1 MLGNKLYF
9 AIKPLVPLYLRRA
22 VRRRVA
28 LRKRAKVGAVWP
40 VLPGSERPPPGW
52 PGWPEGKKFAF
63 VLTHDVEGPNGLAK
77 CRQLME
83 LEKKHGFRSSFNF
96 IPEGDYQ
103 VTRELREELTRN
115 GFEVGV
121 HDLHHDGRLYGSR
134 PDFSRKASRINQH
147 LKAWGAVGFRSG
159 FMLHNLEWLQDL
171 DIQYDASTF
180 DTDPFE
186 PQPDGAGTIFP
197 FWKQGVDGRGFVE
210 LPYTLPQDST
220 LFLLLDETTTDVWQR
235 KLSWVAQ
242 HGGMALLDVHPDYM
256 AFEGSGLH
264 FDEYPCARY
273 GEFLEF
279 VSRKFKGQYWHATP
293 KEVAQWYNE
302 TCRGVSRNGQHNV
315 PKRRR
320 LQGKKAAVLLYSYYA
335 SDARPRREAE
345 TLAQA
350 GMEVDVIC
358 LRQNEAEASLE
369 ILNGVN
375 VRRMPMARRREGKF
389 TYLAQY
395 SMFIGWCG
403 AALALRSLRKRYDL
417 VHVHNMPDF
426 LVFSALGPKL
436 RGARVI
442 LDLHDPMP
450 ELLMTIFGIEEKS
463 FGVRLLKLLEKMSI
477 AFADQVLTVN
487 RACEKIFGARSCRPE
502 KIQVVMN
509 SPDEEIFGFKPV
521 QSSAMR
527 DPAKPFVIMYH
538 GSIVKRNGLDL
549 AVEALRLVRK
559 TIPRAELRVYGARTP
574 FLDLVL
580 DSVQKTGLA
589 DAVRYFGPRSLDQ
602 IVQEIEGCDAGII
615 PNRKNIFTEI
625 NTPTRIFEYL
635 SRGKVAIAPL
645 APGIVDYFGPQ
656 ELLFFQLGDAEDL
669 ARQIEHVYH
678 HPKEAEEITRRGQ
691 EIYLAHKWS
700 CEKERFLDR
709 IQALLLSP
717 TAAVLNQAEKAEA
730 MAAKP

>member
-1 MLGNKLYF
+1 MIGNKLYF
-9 AIKPLVPLYLRRA
+9 TIKPLVPLYVRRA

-28 LRKRAKVGAVWP
+28 LRKRSKVGDIWP
-40 VLPGSERPPPGW
+40 ILPGSERPPAGW

-83 LEKKHGFRSSFNF
+83 LERKHGFRSSFNF
-96 IPEGDYQ
+96 IPEGEYQ

-134 PDFSRKASRINQH
+134 HDFSRKAGRINQH
-147 LKAWGAVGFRSG
+147 LKAWDAVGFRSG

-186 PQPDGAGTIFP
+186 PQPDGSGTIFP
-197 FWKQGVDGRGFVE
+197 FWKQGLDGRGFVE

-220 LFLLLDETTTDVWQR
+220 LFLLLDETTPDVWQR
-235 KLSWVAQ
+235 KLEWLVQ
-242 HGGMALLDVHPDYM
+242 HGGMALLDTHPDYM
-256 AFEGSGLH
+256 SFNGSTMH
-264 FDEYPCARY
+264 FDEYPCTRY

-279 VSRKFKGQYWHATP
+279 VSQKFKGQYWHATS
-293 KEVAQWYNE
+293 KEVAQWFNA
-302 TCRGVSRNGQHNV
+302 TCRKPSRNGQNGA
-315 PKRRR
+315 PRRKR
-320 LQGKKAAVLLYSYYA
+320 LQGKKAVVLLYSYYA
-335 SDARPRREAE
+335 SDARPRRESE
-345 TLAQA
+345 TLAQE

-358 LRQNEAEASLE
+358 LRQNEAEAATE
-369 ILNGVN
+369 TLNGVN
-375 VRRMPMARRREGKF
+375 IRRMPMARRREGKI
-389 TYLAQY
+389 TYMMQYGLFISWCAGVLA
-395 SMFIGWCG
+395 S
-403 AALALRSLRKRYDL
+403 RSFRKRYDL

-426 LVFSALGPKL
+426 LVFSALAPKL
-436 RGARVI
+436 RGAQII

-450 ELLMTIFGIEEKS
+450 ELLMTIFGIGEQS
-463 FGVRLLKLLEKMSI
+463 LGVRFLKFLEKMSI
-477 AFADQVLTVN
+477 GFADQVLTVN
-487 RACEKIFGARSCRPE
+487 KACERIFAARSCRLE

-509 SPDEEIFGFKPV
+509 SPDEEIFGFQPV
-521 QSSAMR
+521 QSSTVR

-549 AVEALRLVRK
+549 AVEALRIVRK

-574 FLDLVL
+574 FLDNVME
-580 DSVQKTGLA
+580 SAQKTGLA

-602 IVQEIEGCDAGII
+602 IVQEIEGCDVGII
-615 PNRKNIFTEI
+615 PNRRNIFTEL

-635 SRGKVAIAPL
+635 SRGKVAIAPQ

-669 ARQIEHVYH
+669 ARKIEQVYH
-678 HPKEAEEITRRGQ
+678 HPAEAEEIARRGQ
-691 EIYLAHKWS
+691 EIYSAHKWS
-700 CEKERFLDR
+700 CERERFLER
-709 IQALLLSP
+709 VEMLLLPS
-717 TAAVLNQAEKAEA
+717 TAPALSQPVKAEA
-730 MAAKP
+730 VAAKP